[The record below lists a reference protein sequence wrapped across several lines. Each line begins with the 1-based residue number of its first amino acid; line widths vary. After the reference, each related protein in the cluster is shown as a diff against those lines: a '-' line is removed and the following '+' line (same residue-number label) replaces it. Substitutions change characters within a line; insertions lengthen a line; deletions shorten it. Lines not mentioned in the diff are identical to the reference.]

1 MSDKIETMDIREWKD
16 FLANR
21 YHLRVKYRGE
31 EYHFSPVLTISAGMA
46 VHYLE
51 SPPRQPLLIHFP
63 KQCNSAGWIAALVS
77 LNFFYKDYFDYTGD
91 YLKNLNL
98 KRGEMVELYGATAQ
112 FMSISTDENGRKYV
126 NVEFKHKAET
136 RVPLE
141 NILALK
147 RTHRTRIDKNRAF
160 DSKKKTVESGKT
172 VVEETLDI
180 DLANNRSVLKSKILV
195 VSGPGKRNSFSRFFK
210 DTLFSDSSL
219 SQICG
224 YGDNLILERGLVR
237 YAKVIS
243 EMEAFEEKK
252 EMATRF
258 IKELAKN
265 NLRVQK
271 LLPGGCSENG
281 QFHFSD
287 DSLVKALGNIRE
299 ADPENGKR
307 WTKILSM
314 VEGIRRKEPFTDLQN
329 LRAVIIADI
338 ELAYENSET
347 IKKFLERDIGVIILS
362 DNTFV
367 SSASADRFESY
378 LKKFPDSYRYIWN
391 RDKLAPLISEMIRP
405 VDREFWLFCRNFFSQ
420 DITILVHDEELADK
434 AHKILEGGKLFYQ
447 LDSFEKLRDSFRE
460 HLRPA
465 LFTLKNNIGNY
476 NNEIETADRFFRK
489 FLQEYEQARNMLP
502 ESFQEKINLGINYL
516 DQLILYVKAGNLPK
530 KEATLNLLCGHLLYE
545 KQFNEFASRE
555 KKLNHRINIIKE
567 LKEFRSRVI
576 FPGFPLF
583 EFSNRALIRAAT
595 EYYCPEITILSTPW
609 EAEITRSYLEKH
621 LNAVQCGDK
630 LPEGDLWKASVNDK
644 PLEKAE
650 VKIIQAGRTSDM
662 GSVEEKQEEID
673 LESLW
678 GTISESTVSRF
689 ISGAG
694 SQENEYVVDAY
705 TLYFPGCFSLMKDDH
720 NVLVIG
726 EDNNTEIQVEE
737 RKVKDLE
744 RGDKVVFWLNE
755 KQVIKEIID
764 SMPGREKTF
773 RIMNSW
779 REILLSVFSHF
790 NNDTEAVEQ
799 HYGKVRKVIS
809 LDCNLNRGNL
819 LRWKNDDDL
828 MAPHPK
834 NLKLIMAGA
843 IPVAPP
849 DLDEKVQKIRN
860 AKNQHQEF
868 KSELQKRLIS
878 VIQEKLN
885 EIGENPSV
893 EAEFH
898 GIGKFTLELR
908 ILDLLS
914 KSFGTR
920 KVKYIDTRK
929 LIETNI

>member
-1 MSDKIETMDIREWKD
+1 MDIREWKD
-16 FLANR
+16 YLFNR
-21 YHLRVKYRGE
+21 YHLKVKYQGE

-51 SPPRQPLLIHFP
+51 SPPSQPLWIHFP
-63 KQCNSAGWIAALVS
+63 KQCNSAGWIAALAS

-91 YLKNLNL
+91 YLKNLNP
-98 KRGEMVELYGATAQ
+98 KRGEMVEIYGATAR
-112 FMSISTDENGRKYV
+112 FLSFLTDENGQKYAK
-126 NVEFKHKAET
+126 VELRDKAT
-136 RVPLE
+136 TDVLLE

-147 RTHRTRIDKNRAF
+147 RTRRTRIDEIRAF
-160 DSKKKTVESGKT
+160 VSRKKTVESEKS
-172 VVEETLDI
+172 VIEETLGI

-195 VSGPGKRNSFSRFFK
+195 VSGAGKRNSFSRFFK

-224 YGDNLILERGLVR
+224 YGDNLILERGLGR

-243 EMEAFEEKK
+243 EMEAFEEEK
-252 EMATRF
+252 EKATRF
-258 IKELAKN
+258 IKELAEN
-265 NLRVQK
+265 NLQVQE
-271 LLPGGCSENG
+271 LLPGGFSENG

-287 DSLVKALGNIRE
+287 DSLVKALGKIRE

-314 VEGIRRKEPFTDLQN
+314 VEGIRKQEPFTELLN

-338 ELAYENSET
+338 ELASENSET
-347 IKKFLERDIGVIILS
+347 IKKILERGIGVIILS
-362 DNTFV
+362 DNTFI
-367 SSASADRFESY
+367 SPASTDRFDGY
-378 LKKFPDSYRYIWN
+378 LQKFPDSYRYIW
-391 RDKLAPLISEMIRP
+391 DKEKLAPLISERIRP
-405 VDREFWLFCRNFFSQ
+405 VDKEFWLFCRNFFSQ
-420 DITILVHDEELADK
+420 DITILVHDEELANK

-502 ESFQEKINLGINYL
+502 ESLQEKINQGLDYL
-516 DQLILYVKAGNLPK
+516 DQLIRHVKAGNPPK
-530 KEATLNLLCGHLLYE
+530 KEATLNLLSGHLLYE
-545 KQFNEFASRE
+545 KQFNEFAPKEKRLNSRV
-555 KKLNHRINIIKE
+555 NIIRE
-567 LKEFRSRVI
+567 LKDFRSRVI

-595 EYYCPEITILSTPW
+595 EYYCPEIAILSTPW
-609 EAEITRSYLEKH
+609 EAAITRSYLEKH

-630 LPEGDLWKASVNDK
+630 LPEGDLWQAFVSAGPSKTEIKIANAAGISDVGNVDEEQ
-644 PLEKAE
+644 EKF
-650 VKIIQAGRTSDM
+650 
-662 GSVEEKQEEID
+662 D
-673 LESLW
+673 LEAIW
-678 GTISESTVSRF
+678 AAISESTVSRF

-694 SQENEYVVDAY
+694 PQDNEYVVDAF
-705 TLYFPGCFSLMKDDH
+705 TLYFPGCFSLMKDDY

-726 EDNNTEIQVEE
+726 EDNNTEVQVEE

-755 KQVIKEIID
+755 QQIINKIID

-790 NNDTEAVEQ
+790 NNDTEEVEQ
-799 HYGKVRKVIS
+799 HYGKVRKAIS

-868 KSELQKRLIS
+868 KSELQKKLIS

-908 ILDLLS
+908 ILGLLS
-914 KSFGTR
+914 KSFEAR
-920 KVKYIDTRK
+920 KVRYVDTRK